1 MSIMQNNIK
10 ITFGII
16 VLNGMP
22 FIRYNIRAIYPF
34 AHEIIIVEG
43 AAPSAK
49 YFARENGHSK
59 DETLDELRRFQVE
72 EDFQKKVII
81 VTAEDEGYPN
91 GFWPE
96 KDEMSQA
103 YAKRATGN
111 YLWQIDSDEFYLEE
125 DMKTVISMLAS
136 NPKIKAVSFPMLTFW
151 GSPNYRVNGYFL
163 DMFMVHRIFAW
174 GPGFQYL
181 SHRPVTVLDNQQKDL
196 RTLKWISPTEM
207 RAKGI
212 FMYHYELVFTKQ
224 VEEKC
229 SYYAGAQWTTALQK
243 ANKWFNECYLT
254 ISQPFRVHMM
264 YNYISWLEKHTGKH
278 PHQVVEMSEA
288 VNKGEFPGISFRDM
302 KDADELLK
310 QGAFRIKSILLKSMI
325 PVARFL
331 QDTKNFVKRTD
342 SGQWLIKLKRS
353 MRGDL
358 MNISENDVSKKL
370 IDGWKSPS
378 IPALQR
384 KLTESELTDMYQGKI
399 ITPYKVL
406 ADNIRE
412 IDGIDKTMIEIGCST
427 GYYYEVLS
435 HLLGKP
441 VQYTGVDYSPSMV
454 EEAKKNYPAAAFK
467 EADACAMPY
476 NDEQFD
482 IVISG
487 CCLLHIPNYK
497 TAIAETAR
505 IASEWV
511 IFHRTPIVHGA
522 TQYYKK
528 KAYGVPCVEIHFNE
542 ADFIQMCTDN
552 RLEIRKTVDIV
563 KGDQFAQRTYIF
575 RKQPA

>member
-1 MSIMQNNIK
+1 MQNNIK

-22 FIRYNIRAIYPF
+22 FIRYNIRALYPF
-34 AHEIIIVEG
+34 AHEIIVVEG

-59 DETLDELRRFQVE
+59 DNTLNKLRRFQIE
-72 EDFQKKVII
+72 EDFEKKIII
-81 VTAEDEGYPN
+81 VTAEDEGYSN

-125 DMKTVISMLAS
+125 DMKAVISMLA
-136 NPKIKAVSFPMLTFW
+136 NDPKIKTVSFPMLTFW

-181 SHRPVTVLDNQQKDL
+181 SHRPVTILDNQQRDL
-196 RTLKWISPTEM
+196 RTLKWVSPAEM

-243 ANKWFNECYLT
+243 ANKWFNECYL
-254 ISQPFRVHMM
+254 IINHPFRVHMM
-264 YNYISWLEKHTGKH
+264 YNYISWLEKYNGKH
-278 PHQVVEMSEA
+278 PSQVAEMSKR
-288 VNKGEFPGISFRDM
+288 VCKGEFPDINFRDM

-310 QGAFRIKSILLKSMI
+310 KSSFLYKSLFLKSMI

-331 QDTKNFVKRTD
+331 QNAKSFIKKTGL
-342 SGQWLIKLKRS
+342 GQLLIKLKRYI
-353 MRGDL
+353 RGDL
-358 MNISENDVSKKL
+358 IRINVSDVSKKL

-384 KLTESELTDMYQGKI
+384 KLTENELADMYQGKI

-406 ADNIRE
+406 ADSIRE

-435 HLLGKP
+435 YLLAKP
-441 VQYTGVDYSPSMV
+441 VKYTGVDYSPSMV
-454 EEAKKNYPAAAFK
+454 EEAKKKYPTAAFK
-467 EADACAMPY
+467 VADACAMPY
-476 NDEQFD
+476 DDRQFD

-487 CCLLHIPNYK
+487 CCLLHIPDYK
-497 TAIAETAR
+497 TAISETAR
-505 IASEWV
+505 IAKEWV

-528 KAYGVPCVEIHFNE
+528 KAYGVQCVEIHFNE
-542 ADFIQMCTDN
+542 DDFIQMCN
-552 RLEIRKTVDIV
+552 ESQLEIRKMIDVV
-563 KGDQFAQRTYIF
+563 KGDQFEQRTYVF
-575 RKQPA
+575 YKQQAG